1 MQKSPRQSIN
11 KAFRLDGHW
20 KMVNE
25 TSQTS
30 EHFSVMNVIKKLIQS
45 SLLIRDQSIPEKSRK
60 IQKNMAK
67 KENRKFGD

>member
-1 MQKSPRQSIN
+1 
-11 KAFRLDGHW
+11 
-20 KMVNE
+20 MVNE